1 MDSNNQPNKPQ
12 ASAQSTTQGISKA
25 HKSAILGAAFLMATS
40 AVGPGFLTQTA
51 TFTEK
56 LGASFGF
63 VILVSILM
71 DIGVQLN
78 VWRVVAVSKLKAQ
91 QIANLVFPGMGYVL
105 AALIVM
111 GGLAFNIGNI
121 GGAGLGFQGMFG
133 ISPVMGALISGVIAV
148 GLFLFKEAGSAIDRF
163 AQLMGFVL
171 IILIFYVVFKTNPP
185 FGEAIVRTVATN
197 KLDAMAIVT
206 LVGGTVGGYITFSG
220 AHRLLEA
227 GITGEENLPSVNRS
241 SVQGILIA
249 SFIRIF
255 LFLGVLGVVSQGI
268 PLIKDNPALTP
279 FVHGVG
285 DIGKVI
291 FGMVIWAA
299 SITSVIGCAYTSVT
313 FLTNFSDFIERNKRF
328 FIIGF
333 IAISTLIFATIG
345 KPAQVLVLVGTLNG
359 LVLPIALI
367 IILFAAYRKNIIG
380 DYRHPVWMAA
390 FGWIVAIAMSILSVI
405 TIGKFLAG

>member
-1 MDSNNQPNKPQ
+1 MDSNPQ
-12 ASAQSTTQGISKA
+12 TPTTVPKQGISA
-25 HKSAILGAAFLMATS
+25 THKSAILGAAFLMATS

-63 VILVSILM
+63 VILISILM

-78 VWRVVAVSKLKAQ
+78 VWRVVTVSKLKAQ
-91 QIANLVFPGMGYVL
+91 EIANLVFPGMGYVL
-105 AALIVM
+105 AFLIVM

-121 GGAGLGFQGMFG
+121 GGAGLGFESMFG
-133 ISPVMGALISGVIAV
+133 MNPVAGALLSGVIAIAI
-148 GLFLFKEAGSAIDRF
+148 FSFKEAGKAIDRF

-185 FGEAIVRTVATN
+185 FGEAIVRTIAPE

-255 LFLGVLGVVSQGI
+255 LFLGVLGVVTQGI
-268 PLIKDNPALTP
+268 PLLKDNPALTP
-279 FVHGVG
+279 FVHGIG
-285 DIGKVI
+285 DMGRVI

-333 IAISTLIFATIG
+333 ITISTLIFATIG

-359 LVLPIALI
+359 LVLPIALT
-367 IILFAAYRKNIIG
+367 IILIAAYRKNVIG
-380 DYRHPVWMAA
+380 TYRHPVWMAV
-390 FGWIVAIAMSILSVI
+390 FGWIVTISMAVLSVI
-405 TIGKFLAG
+405 TISKYLSS